1 MKFVTPT
8 TAYDSDSVAGDD
20 TQLKLIE
27 LQCDSLLKGRF
38 SAKFVRI
45 FT

>member
-1 MKFVTPT
+1 MKFTTPT
-8 TAYDSDSVAGDD
+8 AAYDSDNGKADD

-27 LQCDSLLKGRF
+27 LQRDSLLKGRF
-38 SAKFVRI
+38 SAKCVCI